1 MRRNEVEI
9 LAKAI
14 ALANGD
20 HDAYP
25 ENELSSFLS
34 MKGDLYDAKLMIV
47 GRAVNGW
54 RTTWNPEE
62 KAPTDAMSL
71 SEETLKDVTRLNRCP
86 MLWVTDIWNGKKNST
101 DKYKT
106 RTSAYWRV
114 AKKTAKGLKMSDVR
128 NNDWPSFLVWSNLY
142 KLSHSKRG
150 NPSEKLQKI
159 QFEACAELL
168 SLELKIYK
176 PKNLLMLTGLN
187 WAKPFLV
194 KLGIPFQKPSD
205 TTYVEGVAQFD
216 GTKIV
221 IAQHPQGKKEGLLVG
236 EAISKFL
243 T

>member
-1 MRRNEVEI
+1 MRRDEVET

-14 ALANGD
+14 TLANED

-25 ENELSSFLS
+25 EKELSSFLS

-62 KAPTDAMSL
+62 KASSDAMSL
-71 SEETLKDVTRLNRCP
+71 SEETLKDVTRLNT
-86 MLWVTDIWNGKKNST
+86 MLWVTDIWNGKENSP
-101 DKYKT
+101 DNYKT
-106 RTSAYWRV
+106 RTSAFWRV
-114 AKKTAKGLKMSDVR
+114 AKKTAKGLKIADVR
-128 NNDWPSFLVWSNLY
+128 IRNWPSFLVWSNLY
-142 KLSHSKRG
+142 KLSHSKQG

-168 SLELKIYK
+168 LLELKAYK
-176 PKNLLMLTGLN
+176 PENLLMLTGLN
-187 WAKPFLV
+187 WAKPFLI
-194 KLGIPFQKPSD
+194 KLGIPFYKPSD

-221 IAQHPQGKKEGLLVG
+221 IVQHPQGKKEGLLVS